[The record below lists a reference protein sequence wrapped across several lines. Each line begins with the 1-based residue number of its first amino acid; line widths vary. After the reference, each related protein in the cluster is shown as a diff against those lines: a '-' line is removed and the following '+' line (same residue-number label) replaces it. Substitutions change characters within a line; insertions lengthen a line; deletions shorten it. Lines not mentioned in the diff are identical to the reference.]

1 MFGIHIHLALLRGIL
16 RRALNSQHHCKVVP
30 LRKSKN
36 FRVGIEVRN
45 IRSSVVSDP
54 SRPCRSV
61 ACWEQGLVVARLR
74 DILTRS
80 GYVGRFVL
88 LELCR
93 PGELVAALL
102 AEAVYSGAEIGSEQ
116 AGCSR
121 ISGARSACLTSSS
134 REARWYGDRRN
145 VREAV
150 VETLQNAERVGI
162 NDCKRQPS
170 ACEGRARKYPS
181 PSNALGPNLWG
192 TL

>member
-1 MFGIHIHLALLRGIL
+1 MRVIEDVEELGPNPEQSPFPMRDLEVLRY
-16 RRALNSQHHCKVVP
+16 RQV
-30 LRKSKN
+30 
-36 FRVGIEVRN
+36 RVEV
-45 IRSSVVSDP
+45 
-54 SRPCRSV
+54 
-61 ACWEQGLVVARLR
+61 A
-74 DILTRS
+74 
-80 GYVGRFVL
+80 
-88 LELCR
+88 R

-121 ISGARSACLTSSS
+121 ISRTRSACLTSSS

>member
-1 MFGIHIHLALLRGIL
+1 MRVFEDVEELGPNPEQSPFPMRDLEVLRY
-16 RRALNSQHHCKVVP
+16 RQV
-30 LRKSKN
+30 
-36 FRVGIEVRN
+36 RVEV
-45 IRSSVVSDP
+45 
-54 SRPCRSV
+54 
-61 ACWEQGLVVARLR
+61 A
-74 DILTRS
+74 
-80 GYVGRFVL
+80 
-88 LELCR
+88 R

>member
-1 MFGIHIHLALLRGIL
+1 MRDL
-16 RRALNSQHHCKVVP
+16 KVLCYRQV
-30 LRKSKN
+30 S
-36 FRVGIEVRN
+36 IEV
-45 IRSSVVSDP
+45 
-54 SRPCRSV
+54 
-61 ACWEQGLVVARLR
+61 A
-74 DILTRS
+74 
-80 GYVGRFVL
+80 
-88 LELCR
+88 R
-93 PGELVAALL
+93 PGELVSTLL
-102 AEAVYSGAEIGSEQ
+102 SEAVHGGTEIGSEQ

-121 ISGARSACLTSSS
+121 ISGARTACLTSSS